1 MNELEKWLCEFNT
14 LVPTKDAT
22 ITPNEATFY
31 CLQGVAFMIDKM
43 VNVGYRGLL
52 GVGDSSNEQ
61 KQEQETC
68 WMDVNELC
76 RRHPELRKS
85 NVQSRQWRLA
95 NNFPCK
101 GAYKCRQMYY
111 DPDVIGWINQ
121 HIRGENC

>member
-1 MNELEKWLCEFNT
+1 MNELEKWLCEFKT
-14 LVPTKDAT
+14 LVPTEDAT

-68 WMDVNELC
+68 WMDVHELC

-85 NVQSRQWRLA
+85 NVISRQWRLS

-101 GAYKCRQMYY
+101 GAYKCRQMYHEQ
-111 DPDVIGWINQ
+111 DVNEWINQ
-121 HIRGENC
+121 HLRAQKR